1 MRENILKNPFV
12 FAAVICVVCSF
23 VLSLC
28 AAGLREAQDRNAKT
42 YVHRRILASVGI
54 PAEGEKPLPDS
65 EVEELFNEKLKFV
78 AVDAE
83 GNVDESVTQ
92 DQIAEGK
99 VTDRHPLYIMED
111 NGQVQAYVIP
121 MTGQGLWGPISGY
134 VALEPDGKT
143 IHGVTFDTKAETP
156 GLGAEIAKP
165 QFQEQFEGKQIL
177 DPDGQLVSIEVV
189 KGHAEEVAADRID
202 HAVDGVSGA
211 TITSNGV
218 TDMFAKW
225 LAYFEPYFKK
235 VRQD

>member
-1 MRENILKNPFV
+1 MHESFLKNPFV
-12 FAAVICVVCSF
+12 FAAVTCVLCSF

-28 AAGLREAQDRNAKT
+28 AAGLRESQDRNAKT

-54 PAEGEKPLPDS
+54 PGENETRLPDS
-65 EVEELFNEKLKFV
+65 EVEKLFGEKLRFI

-83 GNVDESVTQ
+83 GNVDEAVTPE
-92 DQIAEGK
+92 QIAEGK
-99 VTDRHPLYIMED
+99 VTDRYPLYIMEG
-111 NGQVQAYVIP
+111 NGQIQAYVLP

-165 QFQEQFEGKQIL
+165 QFQEQFVGKHIL
-177 DPDGQLVSIEVV
+177 DDNGQLVSIQVV
-189 KGHAEEVAADRID
+189 KGKAEELAPERAD

-218 TDMFAKW
+218 TEMFSKW
-225 LAYFEPYFKK
+225 LTLFNPYFEK
-235 VRQD
+235 VRQN